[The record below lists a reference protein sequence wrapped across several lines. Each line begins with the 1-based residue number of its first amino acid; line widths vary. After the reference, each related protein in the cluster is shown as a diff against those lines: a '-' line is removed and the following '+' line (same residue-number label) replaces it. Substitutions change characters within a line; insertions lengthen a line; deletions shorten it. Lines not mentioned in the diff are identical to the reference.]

1 MTSEYK
7 KAFAVIGNQILERW
21 EQQSF
26 DERALPSIACDIL
39 SEGHLEPLN
48 PELLAAELVQQSA
61 FDSMQTMTA
70 FSDLAL
76 NVFQHPRFYI
86 EVLYWV
92 TGTTTIHEHSF
103 SGAFYVW
110 RGQSL
115 NVEYT
120 FREQKRFNSRF
131 RIGDLKICKVE
142 RLHKG
147 AIKPIHSGPAL
158 IHAVFH
164 LDCPSV
170 TVVIR
175 THQNPDA
182 FPQLEYRYPSI
193 AIDATQI
200 DPSVI
205 KRIQAFNIGSACFY
219 WQNNEAISSFFKKA
233 SIDDAYRIYR
243 SLDLSKI
250 PEANLQK
257 IENEIRSKEY
267 GFDVL
272 KSIERE
278 KIVRH
283 IIGLRR
289 DVTDS
294 DLRMCLALLANISEK
309 TEIMKFIRAEYL
321 TDDPEMVIAKWIL
334 SLSRNQIIDCRIE
347 DFSVNDISNAV
358 GSIDD
363 NNAVKAI
370 LSNEVALEEFMRQR

>member
-48 PELLAAELVQQSA
+48 PELLAAELVHQSA
-61 FDSMQTMTA
+61 FDAMQTMTA

-110 RGQSL
+110 HGQSL
-115 NVEYT
+115 NVEYI

-147 AIKPIHSGPAL
+147 TIKPIHSGSAL

-170 TVVIR
+170 TVVVR

-200 DPSVI
+200 DPAVI
-205 KRIQAFNIGSACFY
+205 KRIQAINVGSVCFY
-219 WQNNEAISSFFKKA
+219 WQDNGVISSFLKKT
-233 SIDDAYRIYR
+233 SIDDVYRIYR

-250 PEANLQK
+250 SETDIQK

-267 GFDVL
+267 GDEVL
-272 KSIERE
+272 NSIERE

-283 IIGLRR
+283 IVGFRR
-289 DVTDS
+289 NVTDG
-294 DLRMCLALLANISEK
+294 DLRMCLALLANVSEK
-309 TEIMKFIRAEYL
+309 AEILKFISSEYQAD
-321 TDDPEMVIAKWIL
+321 TPEMVMAKWIL
-334 SLSRNQIIDCRIE
+334 SLSMNYIIDSRIK
-347 DFSVNDISNAV
+347 DFSVNDIANAIVSIDGSNAV
-358 GSIDD
+358 R
-363 NNAVKAI
+363 AV
-370 LSNEVALEEFMRQR
+370 LSNEVALEEFMRR